1 LVSTIKTYVKSSGT
15 YEDVPSSQVARALY
29 EDNGTQA
36 LNRLTIDFTQDI
48 VSGTAN
54 PFYNREMKFDIDGTE
69 IFGGRVEKQTGND
82 GNEAIYTAECW
93 SYGGQFLSKLANEI
107 YENVSPEFI
116 VEDLITTYT
125 DLTYAS
131 TVSTGVVIDRIVFRD
146 KPLSECLQTMANLL
160 GYFFT
165 TDADKNMY
173 FEEWGSVSTG
183 LTFDVTGG
191 SVLYKPQWQYNTN
204 EVVTQ
209 VTIEGGLQ
217 QFNVAES
224 FVATA
229 SQTEFSLVNQPVDS
243 VNVTVNGVVKDPQ
256 VSEQNDGDYVV
267 KIEDKKVVFNAGLT
281 VSDAVV
287 ITYSYNVKIK
297 VQAETEVFDDDGN
310 QIVKEGKV
318 TNKSLK
324 TTQEARLW
332 GDKYLSVYSIPQKS
346 TVIPYVGFP
355 IGAEAGR
362 RCFVL
367 DTEEGDAGINEEFV
381 IESISYSYETGLSEI
396 TVGSIRQ
403 NLFDWQAEVN
413 ERLRTLAQD
422 DTDENKLQI
431 YRRFKATVAIG
442 ATPSGTV
449 STSTPNDSFILGH
462 KTLGRFRATLNQ
474 EADCSDNLLPGT
486 WSGTGIDGSQFTLDG
501 FRLSYATLNGTDN
514 KVSTGTSIPNVG
526 TIVGFINSNTNSR
539 DLLKLGSGSYLA
551 MDSSGSV
558 TSTGL
563 TNQTITEFSSGS
575 FTRFV
580 AEFDEI
586 TADDVQFGYNSTYF
600 DGDVDELMFFSGTI
614 SDTTISE
621 IQNKTFYT
629 QSTQWTD
636 LKLWWSFDNP
646 KLGNRR
652 SGTTLVETF

>member
-1 LVSTIKTYVKSSGT
+1 MVDTIKTYVKSALAFES
-15 YEDVPSSQVARALY
+15 VPMGKVARATY

-36 LNRLTIDFTQDI
+36 LNKLTIDFTQDI
-48 VSGTAN
+48 TSGTAN
-54 PFYNREMKFDIDGTE
+54 PFYNREFKYDVDGAE

-82 GNEAIYTAECW
+82 GNEPIYTAECW

-116 VEDLITTYT
+116 VEDLINTYT

-131 TVSTGVVIDRIVFRD
+131 TVVTGVVIDRIVFRD
-146 KPLSECLQTMANLL
+146 RPLSECLQTMANLL

-183 LTFDVTGG
+183 LTFDVTAG
-191 SVLYKPQWQYNTN
+191 SVLYKPQWEYNTN
-204 EVVTQ
+204 DVVTQ

-217 QFNVAES
+217 QFNVSES
-224 FVATA
+224 FVAT
-229 SQTEFSLVNQPVDS
+229 SLQTDFTLTNQPVDS
-243 VNVTVNGVVKDPQ
+243 VNVTVNGTVKDPQ
-256 VSEQNDGDYVV
+256 VSEQTAGDYVV
-267 KIEDKKVVFNAGLT
+267 KIEDKQVIFNAGLT

-318 TNKSLK
+318 INKSLK

-332 GDKYLSVYSIPQKS
+332 GDKYLSVYSSPQKS
-346 TVIPYVGFP
+346 TVLPYVGFP
-355 IGAEAGR
+355 VGIEAGR
-362 RCFVL
+362 TCFVR
-367 DTEEGDAGINEEFV
+367 DTEEGVSGINEEFV
-381 IESISYSYETGLSEI
+381 IENIIYSYETGICEI
-396 TVGSIRQ
+396 TVGSVRQ

-422 DTDENKLQI
+422 DTDEDKLQI
-431 YRRFKATVAIG
+431 YRRFKATADIALTKG
-442 ATPSGTV
+442 GTI

-462 KTLGRFRATLNQ
+462 KTLGRFRATINQ
-474 EADCSDNLLPGT
+474 EADCSDNNNPGT
-486 WSGTGIDGSQFTLDG
+486 WSGSSIGGSQFTLDG
-501 FRLSYATLNGTDN
+501 FRLSYGSFNGTDN
-514 KVSTGTSIPNVG
+514 KVVTANTVASVG
-526 TIVGFINSNTNSR
+526 TIVAFINSDTNSR
-539 DLLKLGSGSYLA
+539 DLLKFGSGTYLSI
-551 MDSSGSV
+551 DGSGSV

-563 TNQTITEFSSGS
+563 TNETITEFSSGS
-575 FTRFV
+575 FTRVV
-580 AEFDEI
+580 AEFDSI
-586 TADDVQFGYNSTYF
+586 TADDIQLGYNSTYF
-600 DGDVDELMFFSGTI
+600 DGDVDELMFFSGTV
-614 SDTTISE
+614 SPATLAE
-621 IQNKTFYT
+621 IQAKSFYT
-629 QSTQWTD
+629 QSSQFDD
-636 LKLWWSFDNP
+636 LLLWWSFDNP